1 MDSHFSRRNF
11 LKTTSLAGFG
21 ALIMPNSLFSYTN
34 NFQKDKK
41 VRLGFIAIGFRGQAH
56 LEEML
61 KRTDV
66 EIVAFA
72 DPDPRMLKM
81 GQDLMTKYKQKP
93 AKEYG
98 NGDYDYRNLLKDK
111 NIDAVIISSPWEWHK
126 IQGVEAMYAKKIV
139 GMEVCG
145 AMNLEEC
152 WEYVKAYEAT
162 KVPIMMLE
170 NVCYR
175 RDVMAILNMV
185 RKGMFGEL
193 IHGQGGY
200 EHDLRGVL
208 FNDGKTAYNSG
219 VEFGDKGFS
228 EAKWRTNHYLNRNG
242 ELYPT
247 HGLGPVAVMF
257 DINRGNRLLRLSS
270 FSSKARGLNQYVA
283 EHPKGGKDHANAN
296 INFKQGDIV
305 TTQIQCAN
313 GETILLT
320 HDTSL
325 QRPYNLGF
333 RVQGTNGIWQDFGWG
348 ESNQGFIYF
357 EKLMKKSHRWDSTEK
372 WLQEHDHPLWQNYA
386 KEAENSGH
394 GGMDFFVANSFIECI
409 KRNIEFPLDVYD
421 LATWY
426 SITPLSEKSIAENGQ
441 VVDIPDFTSGSWQ
454 NRKPVFGFDGAF

>member
-1 MDSHFSRRNF
+1 MSLDSNRRNF
-11 LKTTSLAGFG
+11 IKTTALAGFG
-21 ALIMPNSLFSYTN
+21 VLILPDSLFASTSKN
-34 NFQKDKK
+34 MKK
-41 VRLGFIAIGFRGQAH
+41 VRLGFIATGFRGQAH
-56 LEEML
+56 MEEML
-61 KRTDV
+61 KRDDV
-66 EIVAFA
+66 EIVAIA
-72 DPDPRMLKM
+72 DPNKRMLEMAQK
-81 GQDLMTKYKQKP
+81 LVANYKKP
-93 AKEYG
+93 APKEFS
-98 NGDYDYRNLLKDK
+98 NGDYDYRNLLKEK

-126 IQGVEAMYAKKIV
+126 EQGIDAMRAGKIV

-145 AMNLEEC
+145 AMKLSDC
-152 WEYVKAYEAT
+152 WDFVKAYEET

-175 RDVMAILNMV
+175 RDVMAVLNMV

-208 FNDGKTAYNSG
+208 FNDGQTAYNSG
-219 VEFGDKGFS
+219 VEFGEKGFS
-228 EAKWRTNHYLNRNG
+228 EAKWRTNHYVNRNG

-270 FSSKARGLNQYVA
+270 FSSKARGLHKYIV
-283 EHPKGGKDHANAN
+283 EHPKGGEGHPNAKV
-296 INFKQGDIV
+296 NFKQGDVV

-333 RVQGTNGIWQDFGWG
+333 RIQGTEGLWQDFGWG
-348 ESNQGFIYF
+348 EKNQGFIYF
-357 EKLMKKSHRWDSTEK
+357 EKAMKKSDRWDNTEK
-372 WLQEHDHPLWQNYA
+372 WLTENDHPLWQRYS
-386 KEAENSGH
+386 KEAESSGH
-394 GGMDFFVANSFIECI
+394 GGMDFFVDNTFIECI

-426 SITPLSEKSIAENGQ
+426 AITPLSEMSIINNGAVQ
-441 VVDIPDFTSGSWQ
+441 EIPDFTKGDWI

>member
-1 MDSHFSRRNF
+1 MSTDISRRNF
-11 LKTTSLAGFG
+11 LKTTSIAGFG
-21 ALIMPNSLFSYTN
+21 TLILPDSLFAFPSDD
-34 NFQKDKK
+34 QKKI
-41 VRLGFIAIGFRGQAH
+41 RLGFIATGYRGQAH

-61 KRTDV
+61 KRDDV

-72 DPDPRMLKM
+72 DPDKRML
-81 GQDLMTKYKQKP
+81 DLAQKLVAKYNKP
-93 AKEYG
+93 APKEYS
-98 NGDYDYRNLLKDK
+98 NGDYDYQNLLKDK

-126 IQGVEAMYAKKIV
+126 AQGIDSMKAGKIV

-145 AMNLEEC
+145 AMKLSDC
-152 WEYVKAYEAT
+152 WEYVKTYEET

-175 RDVMAILNMV
+175 RDVMAVLNMV

-193 IHGQGGY
+193 VHGQGGY

-208 FNDGKTAYNSG
+208 FNDGQTAYNSG
-219 VEFGDKGFS
+219 AEFGEKGFS
-228 EAKWRTNHYLNRNG
+228 EAKWRTDHYVNRNG

-257 DINRGNRLLRLSS
+257 DVNRGNRLLRLSS
-270 FSSKARGLNQYVA
+270 FSSKARGLHKYIV
-283 EHPKGGKDHANAN
+283 EHPKGGKDHPNAKVE
-296 INFKQGDIV
+296 FKQGDIV

-333 RVQGTNGIWQDFGWG
+333 RVQGTEGLWQDFGSG
-348 ESNQGFIYF
+348 GNNQGFIYF
-357 EKLMKKSHRWDSTEK
+357 EKIMNKSHKWDNSEK
-372 WLQEHDHPLWQNYA
+372 WLTEHDHPLWKRYA

-394 GGMDFFVANSFIECI
+394 GGMDFFVDNTFIECI

-421 LATWY
+421 LAAWY
-426 SITPLSEKSIAENGQ
+426 AITPLSEKSIAENGAVQ
-441 VVDIPDFTSGSWQ
+441 EIPDFTKGKWKT
-454 NRKPVFGFDGAF
+454 RKPVFGFDGEF